1 MAHFMSWKMTKQT
14 VVENVE
20 KGAIRKPENIQLI
33 CKQKPV
39 CDMFNMRHRG
49 LWNNQSFYTILFLS
63 KDANNVTM
71 INHF

>member
-1 MAHFMSWKMTKQT
+1 MTKQT

-39 CDMFNMRHRG
+39 CDMFNMRPG
-49 LWNNQSFYTILFLS
+49 ACETIDPFILFCFYQ
-63 KDANNVTM
+63 KMQT
-71 INHF
+71 